1 MVRYLVVVAVTLG
14 LTAVSCDRS
23 GDLRD
28 VGSPPQVSA
37 TPIPPSTP
45 LPAAKPLKAAT
56 PSLPAATPT
65 KPVARVTAVPPQE
78 PGPTPPAV
86 PWVSIEYGGGV
97 HYGRQGSYCWPVNA
111 NSSICADKIG
121 WEDFDSAPALSV
133 KRGDELSVVVST
145 DETSPCELHRA
156 GLHRRGDGAFLEA
169 GGRGLF
175 RRRE

>member
-1 MVRYLVVVAVTLG
+1 MRRYLVVVAVVLG
-14 LTAVSCDRS
+14 LTAISCASSR
-23 GDLRD
+23 DLRGD
-28 VGSPPQVSA
+28 GAPPQMPA
-37 TPIPPSTP
+37 TP
-45 LPAAKPLKAAT
+45 LPAATPAKPE
-56 PSLPAATPT
+56 
-65 KPVARVTAVPPQE
+65 ARVTAVPPQE

-86 PWVSIEYGGGV
+86 PRVSIEHGGGV
-97 HYGRQGSYCWPVNA
+97 HYGRQGSYCWPVSA
-111 NSSICADKIG
+111 NSSICANKIG

-145 DETSPCELHRA
+145 DETSPGELHRA